1 MTAGPPQGPS
11 GADPEKVLSQALR
24 AMAGG
29 RPTVPGTATGATPRP
44 ARSRSLTPAQI
55 LLIAAIVGVVIG
67 MGAGLLTIL

>member
-1 MTAGPPQGPS
+1 MTTGPQPDRS

-29 RPTVPGTATGATPRP
+29 RPTAPGTATGSTPQP
-44 ARSRSLTPAQI
+44 ARSRALTPAQI
-55 LLIAAIVGVVIG
+55 LLIAAIVGAIIG